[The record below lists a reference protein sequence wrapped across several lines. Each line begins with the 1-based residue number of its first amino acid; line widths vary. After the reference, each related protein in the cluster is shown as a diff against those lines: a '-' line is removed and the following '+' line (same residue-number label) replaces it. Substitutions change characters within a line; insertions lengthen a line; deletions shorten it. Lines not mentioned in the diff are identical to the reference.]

1 MLVPQS
7 LEVGIWNRNIA
18 LDYADN
24 DQVNLK
30 YTINKFKKI
39 TKPRNLQKKNE
50 KELSLKNVED
60 ILTGRQWVNN
70 PFESGIFPVRNMSIS
85 DDEDFFYL

>member
-1 MLVPQS
+1 MLS
-7 LEVGIWNRNIA
+7 LGVGIWNKIITLA
-18 LDYADN
+18 YAGN
-24 DQVNLK
+24 DQVNLQ
-30 YTINKFKKI
+30 YTINKSKKI

-60 ILTGRQWVNN
+60 ILTGKQWVNK
-70 PFESGIFPVRNMSIS
+70 PFESGIFPVINMSIS